1 MKIAY
6 CIPALYTPSG
16 MERVL
21 TLKANYFAEKL
32 NHDIT
37 IILSDSGERP
47 PYYELSPK
55 IKLVY
60 LNIDFDRM
68 YSMPMYKRIPYYMRM
83 QRLFKKK
90 LTDALLLLKPDIT
103 ISLLRREINFLNSI
117 QDGSR
122 KMGEIHFDRE
132 NYRSLR
138 GEKARNPIEVL
149 MAKFWMAKLIKELKK
164 LERFIVLTKE
174 DQKKWTELSN
184 TTVIYNP
191 LPFKQEVVS
200 DCSAKQVILVG
211 RYTHQKGIDMMIQTW
226 KFVAEKH
233 PDWTLKVYGAG
244 DRTSYQKLV
253 DEAGIGGSV
262 CLEGPTP
269 DIEAKYLESSI
280 FVLSS
285 RHEGFGMVLIEA
297 MACGLPVVS
306 FTCPCGPRDIVTE
319 GKDGFLVDLG
329 DVKALAE
336 KICVLIEDEAL
347 RKEMGVNARMN
358 IDRFDLDK
366 IAQQWENVF
375 SYKK

>member
-1 MKIAY
+1 
-6 CIPALYTPSG
+6 
-16 MERVL
+16 
-21 TLKANYFAEKL
+21 
-32 NHDIT
+32 
-37 IILSDSGERP
+37 
-47 PYYELSPK
+47 
-55 IKLVY
+55 
-60 LNIDFDRM
+60 
-68 YSMPMYKRIPYYMRM
+68 
-83 QRLFKKK
+83 
-90 LTDALLLLKPDIT
+90 LLLLKPDIT

-191 LPFKQEVVS
+191 LPFKPEVVS